1 MSQRGPGRAGTRA
14 YGDRRQD
21 FSRRAGAIARS
32 HGGQSIEAKA
42 GIAAPTT
49 PAEFAAFIKKE
60 IETWRAVVSATG
72 TKPGN

>member
-1 MSQRGPGRAGTRA
+1 LVAPVHTPAEVVGKISTDVQGLLRDPMVVK
-14 YGDRRQD
+14 
-21 FSRRAGAIARS
+21 
-32 HGGQSIEAKA
+32 SIEAKA

-60 IETWRAVVSATG
+60 METWRAVVTATG